1 VRFLVLTSIVV
12 AAATAAA
19 GAQPDA
25 LCQIDDGTT
34 DSVVSGPSDKDLD
47 RRPGSTPLVATPV
60 APIALPA
67 AAVVDTTIQPVV
79 LKDAPASAQIIAFA
93 PKTSPPR
100 ARWF

>member
-1 VRFLVLTSIVV
+1 VRFLVLTSFVV

-25 LCQIDDGTT
+25 LCQLDDGPDT
-34 DSVVSGPSDKDLD
+34 VVSGPSDNDLD
-47 RRPGSTPLVATPV
+47 RRPGTTPLVAALV
-60 APIALPA
+60 APIALPPV
-67 AAVVDTTIQPVV
+67 AVVETSIELAVR
-79 LKDAPASAQIIAFA
+79 KDAPASAQIIAFA

>member
-25 LCQIDDGTT
+25 LCQLDDGAT
-34 DSVVSGPSDKDLD
+34 DTVVSGPSDKDLD
-47 RRPGSTPLVATPV
+47 RRPGSTPLVATPA
-60 APIALPA
+60 APIALPPV
-67 AAVVDTTIQPVV
+67 AVVETSIQPVV
-79 LKDAPASAQIIAFA
+79 RKDAPAPAQIIAFA